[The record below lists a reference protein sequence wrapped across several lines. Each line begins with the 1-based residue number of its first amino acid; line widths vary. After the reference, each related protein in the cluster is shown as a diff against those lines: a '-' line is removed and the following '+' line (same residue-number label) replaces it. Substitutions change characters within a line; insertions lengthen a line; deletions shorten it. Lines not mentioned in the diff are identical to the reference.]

1 LQGLNN
7 RHPLCVSASSFFQFL
22 WGVQKMKRCLI
33 VVLAASMLVAFVGV
47 ARAEHGMPSQAT
59 LRAMGLSG
67 MQVMSDREAM
77 GVRGMGYY
85 SSREKPKAIAF
96 GISYAKVSGHY
107 GARAGTVDGFFA
119 KGKHYAAGAHGSI
132 AGKVIISFDG
142 GGGGFGGGGGGGGF
156 GGGGHGDRPMRPT
169 YTTNGNDIP
178 PKVPPHD
185 GGGVKV
191 KVKVVFAGGFAI
203 AKAY

>member
-1 LQGLNN
+1 
-7 RHPLCVSASSFFQFL
+7 
-22 WGVQKMKRCLI
+22 MKRCLI

-107 GARAGTVDGFFA
+107 GARAGTVDVFFA

-132 AGKVIISFDG
+132 AGKVIISFGG
-142 GGGGFGGGGGGGGF
+142 GGGGFGGGGGGF
-156 GGGGHGDRPMRPT
+156 GGGGGPPMRPT
-169 YTTNGNDIP
+169 YTTNGND
-178 PKVPPHD
+178 VPPHD

-191 KVKVVFAGGFAI
+191 KAIVVFAGGFAV

>member
-1 LQGLNN
+1 
-7 RHPLCVSASSFFQFL
+7 
-22 WGVQKMKRCLI
+22 MKRCLF

-47 ARAEHGMPSQAT
+47 AQAEHGMPSQAT

-107 GARAGTVDGFFA
+107 GARAGTIDGFFA

-132 AGKVIISFDG
+132 AGKVVIN
-142 GGGGFGGGGGGGGF
+142 FGGGG
-156 GGGGHGDRPMRPT
+156 PPKNPT
-169 YTTNGNDIP
+169 YTTNGNSG
-178 PKVPPHD
+178 PPHD

-191 KVKVVFAGGFAI
+191 KAIVVFAGGFAV

>member
-1 LQGLNN
+1 
-7 RHPLCVSASSFFQFL
+7 
-22 WGVQKMKRCLI
+22 MKRCLI

-47 ARAEHGMPSQAT
+47 AQAEHGMPSQAT

-107 GARAGTVDGFFA
+107 GARAGTIDGFFA
-119 KGKHYAAGAHGSI
+119 KGKYYAAGAHGSI

-142 GGGGFGGGGGGGGF
+142 GGYDG
-156 GGGGHGDRPMRPT
+156 PPKNPT
-169 YTTNGNDIP
+169 YTTNGNGGP

-191 KVKVVFAGGFAI
+191 KAIVVFAGGFAV

>member
-1 LQGLNN
+1 
-7 RHPLCVSASSFFQFL
+7 
-22 WGVQKMKRCLI
+22 MKRRLI
-33 VVLAASMLVAFVGV
+33 IVLAASMLVAFVGV
-47 ARAEHGMPSQAT
+47 ARAEQGMPSQAT

-85 SSREKPKAIAF
+85 SSREKSKAIAF

-107 GARAGTVDGFFA
+107 GARAGTVDVFFA

-132 AGKVIISFDG
+132 AGKVVIN
-142 GGGGFGGGGGGGGF
+142 FGGGGYDG
-156 GGGGHGDRPMRPT
+156 PPKNPT
-169 YTTNGNDIP
+169 YTTNGNSG
-178 PKVPPHD
+178 PPHD

-191 KVKVVFAGGFAI
+191 KAIVVFAGGFAV

>member
-1 LQGLNN
+1 
-7 RHPLCVSASSFFQFL
+7 
-22 WGVQKMKRCLI
+22 MKRCLF

-107 GARAGTVDGFFA
+107 GSRAGTVDVFFA

-142 GGGGFGGGGGGGGF
+142 GGH
-156 GGGGHGDRPMRPT
+156 GGHGDRPMRPT
-169 YTTNGNDIP
+169 YTTNGNDGP

-185 GGGVKV
+185 GGRIKV
-191 KVKVVFAGGFAI
+191 KALVVFAGGFAV

>member
-1 LQGLNN
+1 
-7 RHPLCVSASSFFQFL
+7 
-22 WGVQKMKRCLI
+22 MKRCLF

-107 GARAGTVDGFFA
+107 GARAGTIDVFFA

-132 AGKVIISFDG
+132 AGKVVIN
-142 GGGGFGGGGGGGGF
+142 FGGGY
-156 GGGGHGDRPMRPT
+156 DSPPKNPT
-169 YTTNGNDIP
+169 YTTNGNGGP

-191 KVKVVFAGGFAI
+191 KAIVVFAGGFAV